1 LNHEFLERVFFSSVP
16 FQRGQNEMQEI
27 GEQVLEN
34 RNQVG

>member
-1 LNHEFLERVFFSSVP
+1 VNFWRGFFSSVP
-16 FQRGQNEMQEI
+16 FQRVQNEMQEI